1 MKQEL
6 YIQGM
11 TCDNCRKGV
20 TEKMS
25 SIPGVAEV
33 EVSLETGKAVFE
45 TQKEIALSEIEAV
58 LGVKYTVTA
67 NLDKALAITEA
78 TDSKLKALFPLFLI
92 FGYLIAATV
101 FLTHLTQGDFTQSM
115 RYFMGLFFIVFSF
128 FKFLDYQGFAPSF
141 ARYDPLA
148 KKSIFYAKLYPFI
161 ETALG
166 IAFLLNWQLPLA
178 LGLTLVL
185 LSITTFG
192 VLQTILSKSA
202 IQCAC
207 LGTALKLP
215 MTEATLIEN
224 GIMIVMSCIMIL
236 DFIL

>member
-1 MKQEL
+1 MKQQI

-25 SIPGVAEV
+25 SIPGITEV

-45 TQKEIALSEIEAV
+45 TKEEVTLSKIEGV
-58 LGVKYTVTA
+58 LGEKYT
-67 NLDKALAITEA
+67 A
-78 TDSKLKALFPLFLI
+78 TKDETT
-92 FGYLIAATV
+92 TV
-101 FLTHLTQGDFTQSM
+101 FQTEGDVNQAM
-115 RYFMGLFFIVFSF
+115 LYFMGLFFITFSF
-128 FKFLDYQGFAPSF
+128 FKFLDYQGFPPSF

-148 KKSIFYAKLYPFI
+148 KKSLFYAKLYPFI
-161 ETALG
+161 ETVLG
-166 IAFLLNWQLPLA
+166 VAFLLSWQIPVA

-185 LSITTFG
+185 LSITTYG
-192 VLQTILSKSA
+192 VMQTILSKTA

-207 LGTALKLP
+207 LGTALNLP

-224 GIMIVMSCIMIL
+224 GIMIVMSCITIL
-236 DFIL
+236 GFIL